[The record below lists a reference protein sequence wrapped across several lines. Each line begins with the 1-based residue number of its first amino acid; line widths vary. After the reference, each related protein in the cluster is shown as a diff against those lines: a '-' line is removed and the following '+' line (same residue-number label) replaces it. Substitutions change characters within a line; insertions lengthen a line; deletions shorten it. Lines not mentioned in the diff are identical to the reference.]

1 MSHMTIDCFP
11 IADRKLFMEETIR
24 ICKKSTA
31 SAISKMRL
39 VMALESEL
47 SITISPSKR
56 I

>member
-11 IADRKLFMEETIR
+11 MAERMFFMPGV
-24 ICKKSTA
+24 ICIWRKSTA

-39 VMALESEL
+39 VMALESEQ
-47 SITISPSKR
+47 SMTINPNKM